1 MTPPKAHDMLVTR
14 GIGAVVLA
22 IVMVAGLAGCAVDR
36 PPAPASTVVVPT
48 DWLTPQSASRPSSQ
62 PATAAWWKTFGD
74 PALDQMIQQA
84 LQNNSSLRIARS
96 RVEEYRARA
105 VAVDAGR
112 APSLDIGAGPA
123 RARARDYAGV
133 VTETTVYQVGVQ
145 ASYEVDLWGRLAR
158 LSDSALASLEGQ
170 RAASDAAQ
178 LSIAA
183 TVASGYFNLRG
194 LDAQLALA
202 RETLSS
208 REESLA
214 RARRLLDAGYSSR
227 LDWAQAESE
236 FRSAAA
242 AVPALERSVAQQ
254 EHALAMLLGRN
265 PEPLARG
272 RSITEL
278 VPPTIDAGLPSAL
291 LRRRPDIAQAEYQLV
306 AADHSLE
313 SSRDQL
319 LPTLKLSTSA
329 TLQGLSLSQLVDA
342 PSALW
347 SVGASVLAPVLQRS
361 RLQAGVDVAAAQRDQ
376 ALFAYEDTV
385 RRAFTDVEDALT
397 AIDALES
404 QRSELDARTVAASEV
419 LRIARSRYRNG
430 YASYLEELDAQRAQY
445 AAQQSLIQARAAL
458 LSASVDLYR
467 ALGGGWAPTAL
478 DGPVAQ
484 TR

>member
-1 MTPPKAHDMLVTR
+1 
-14 GIGAVVLA
+14 
-22 IVMVAGLAGCAVDR
+22 
-36 PPAPASTVVVPT
+36 
-48 DWLTPQSASRPSSQ
+48 
-62 PATAAWWKTFGD
+62 
-74 PALDQMIQQA
+74 
-84 LQNNSSLRIARS
+84 
-96 RVEEYRARA
+96 
-105 VAVDAGR
+105 
-112 APSLDIGAGPA
+112 
-123 RARARDYAGV
+123 
-133 VTETTVYQVGVQ
+133 
-145 ASYEVDLWGRLAR
+145 
-158 LSDSALASLEGQ
+158 
-170 RAASDAAQ
+170 
-178 LSIAA
+178 
-183 TVASGYFNLRG
+183 
-194 LDAQLALA
+194 
-202 RETLSS
+202 
-208 REESLA
+208 
-214 RARRLLDAGYSSR
+214 
-227 LDWAQAESE
+227 
-236 FRSAAA
+236 
-242 AVPALERSVAQQ
+242 
-254 EHALAMLLGRN
+254 MLLGRN

-272 RSITEL
+272 RSITAA
-278 VPPTIDAGLPSAL
+278 VSPTIDAGLPSAL

-376 ALFAYEDTV
+376 ALFAYEETV

-430 YASYLEELDAQRAQY
+430 YASYLEELDVQRAQY

-467 ALGGGWAPTAL
+467 ASAVDGRRPPSTARSLRLVDSSLMPSRNGASKAQSQCLPERAQVLAAATWKASLSRSHAYFDTELLAEL
-478 DGPVAQ
+478 DEKQAVHTLDIDCAAVS
-484 TR
+484 

>member
-1 MTPPKAHDMLVTR
+1 M
-14 GIGAVVLA
+14 
-22 IVMVAGLAGCAVDR
+22 
-36 PPAPASTVVVPT
+36 
-48 DWLTPQSASRPSSQ
+48 
-62 PATAAWWKTFGD
+62 
-74 PALDQMIQQA
+74 
-84 LQNNSSLRIARS
+84 
-96 RVEEYRARA
+96 
-105 VAVDAGR
+105 
-112 APSLDIGAGPA
+112 
-123 RARARDYAGV
+123 
-133 VTETTVYQVGVQ
+133 Q

-158 LSDSALASLEGQ
+158 LSDSALVSFEGQ

-254 EHALAMLLGRN
+254 EHALAMLPGRN
-265 PEPLARG
+265 PRPLARR

-291 LRRRPDIAQAEYQLV
+291 LRRRRHRAGRVPARCCGPQPQ
-306 AADHSLE
+306 

-484 TR
+484 TRGFQSDAEPKGSHASWRNLMSSRLVRTLDIGHAAVSQPASTVVRPEAPGSAECSPAAGRWQSGLRCPGGCRSAGKRCARAGNGQGLPASRA